1 MTANSAWPTLRKST
15 TLPESPQSRSHG
27 VRIVVS
33 NGQSLVKM
41 NFSPADSD
49 MTDFDDAADAIV
61 AEARPEQ
68 GLELHVGSN
77 VFRTTNGVV
86 KLQGKE
92 QIVLEVRPDPPA
104 LLLTMD
110 FYDEYGQRIGHLRR
124 NTLATIGSTRFSV
137 SATNDPEATID
148 SRLMV
153 TVSDRISGNRVI
165 EVYLF
170 QRRKI
175 LMNSGHFYT
184 HKGEL
189 VSISPHYCRIGTGLT
204 MFGEVVESRGGSVLI
219 G

>member
-1 MTANSAWPTLRKST
+1 MRNPFETDTELDEAAGLIVEEEK
-15 TLPESPQSRSHG
+15 PE
-27 VRIVVS
+27 V
-33 NGQSLVKM
+33 
-41 NFSPADSD
+41 
-49 MTDFDDAADAIV
+49 
-61 AEARPEQ
+61 

-77 VFRTTNGVV
+77 IFRTTNGVI

-92 QIVLEVRPDPPA
+92 QIVLEVQTAPPA

-110 FYDEYGQRIGHLRR
+110 FYDEQGQRIGHLRR
-124 NTLATIGSTRFSV
+124 NQLSAVGASRFAVSVTTPSDPTLD
-137 SATNDPEATID
+137 DPLT
-148 SRLMV
+148 V
-153 TVSDRISGNRVI
+153 TVSERTTGNTVI

-175 LMNSGHFYT
+175 RFTTAHFHT

-204 MFGEVVESRGGSVLI
+204 MFGDVVEGRGGTAAI